1 MRHEVVVVRC
11 EDYGHLPEALR
22 EGLEELGGAGRFFGP
37 GERIFLKPNILGS
50 HPPEEAVTTHPSLVE
65 HMARTISQVG
75 AEVVV
80 GDSPGV
86 GVPFT
91 PSGLARAY
99 TKTGIGEAA
108 GRAGASLNYDTSYGE
123 ASLGGRLVGRANLLR
138 AFLRADGL
146 VNLPKAKT
154 HTFTLLTAS
163 VKNLFGLVP
172 GMEKTGYHAKLKDI
186 RRFSQMLV
194 DIAGFVRPRLTV
206 LDAVVGMEG
215 NGPSGGR
222 PKRIGALLLG
232 EDPNAVDVALC
243 HVLGLEPLEV
253 PTIRAAAEGG
263 FDPEGVRLVGDEVRV
278 DGFILPESWGR
289 GVPGGFLGR
298 LALPLVRDALTARP
312 FVDPSKCTGCG
323 TCARA
328 CPEGA
333 ISVVSGRAEID
344 RKLCIR
350 CYCCQEVC
358 PEGAVRIR
366 KGWLQ
371 GRTT

>member
-1 MRHEVVVVRC
+1 M
-11 EDYGHLPEALR
+11 
-22 EGLEELGGAGRFFGP
+22 
-37 GERIFLKPNILGS
+37 
-50 HPPEEAVTTHPSLVE
+50 
-65 HMARTISQVG
+65 
-75 AEVVV
+75 V
-80 GDSPGV
+80 GDRTAV
-86 GVPFT
+86 RVPFT
-91 PSGLARAY
+91 PSVLATGY
-99 TKTGIGEAA
+99 MKTGIGEAA

-263 FDPEGVRLVGDEVRV
+263 FDPEGVRLVGDEVRA